1 MNVGSISRGYIKMK
15 KYLKLSKIR
24 CIFAM
29 VISLVV
35 SNVLADAAPTLSEFH
50 PAVVASVGEK
60 KIAVFFLK
68 NSLKKL
74 VNGEY
79 VADAEIYYSP
89 IGSDKTFFKY
99 VWKVEGDQ
107 IASVFFYDWKSPER
121 RGKSMYVLVKSKLSD
136 SAFDGFSYSVMELP
150 LRVDGENASL
160 LYFTGDPS
168 DPALENCKDG
178 KDLVSGAK
186 VVCSYKD
193 AASIKKYFTAQDK

>member
-1 MNVGSISRGYIKMK
+1 
-15 KYLKLSKIR
+15 
-24 CIFAM
+24 
-29 VISLVV
+29 
-35 SNVLADAAPTLSEFH
+35 
-50 PAVVASVGEK
+50 
-60 KIAVFFLK
+60 
-68 NSLKKL
+68 